1 MIYRVSENENKEL
14 EKDTQEHIRDLMII
28 KTKLIEDGA
37 RKSLEENR
45 EERGIER
52 FIDLIMY
59 AYREH
64 KRVFGGGEGRSG
76 FVAKAFAMRLRQIGF
91 HAHIIGEAT
100 TPRVRAEDIVIII
113 SGSGETDT
121 NIARCQIIIAKIKA
135 KIIVITSHR
144 DSTLGRLA
152 DVCVKLPGRDEVEVV
167 EYTQRRLVGGP
178 ILPLRTFFEAIAGI
192 FLDSVIEKLM
202 CLTSTDEKAMEE
214 RHGI

>member
-1 MIYRVSENENKEL
+1 VSDNENKEL
-14 EKDTQEHIRDLMII
+14 EDIQEHIRDLMIM

-37 RKSLEENR
+37 RKILEENR
-45 EERGIER
+45 EGREIER
-52 FIDLIMY
+52 FVDLIMY
-59 AYREH
+59 AHREH
-64 KRVFGGGEGRSG
+64 KRVFTGGEGRSKLAG
-76 FVAKAFAMRLRQIGF
+76 EAFAMRQRQMGF
-91 HAHIIGEAT
+91 HAHIIGEST
-100 TPRVRAEDIVIII
+100 TPRVRTEDIVIVI

-121 NIARCQIIIAKIKA
+121 NIARCQIIIATIKA
-135 KIIVITSHR
+135 KIVVITSHK

-152 DVCVKLPGRDEVEVV
+152 DVCIKLPGRDEVEVV
-167 EYTQRRLVGGP
+167 EYTKRRLVGAS

>member
-1 MIYRVSENENKEL
+1 MSENENKEL
-14 EKDTQEHIRDLMII
+14 EKNIQEQIRDLMII

-37 RKSLEENR
+37 RKILEENR

-52 FIDLIMY
+52 FIDLIMC
-59 AYREH
+59 AHREH
-64 KRVFGGGEGRSG
+64 KRVFTGGEGRSKLAG
-76 FVAKAFAMRLRQIGF
+76 EAFAMRLRQMGF
-91 HAHIIGEAT
+91 HAHVIGEST
-100 TPRVRAEDIVIII
+100 TPRVRTEDIVIII

-135 KIIVITSHR
+135 KIIVITSHK

-152 DVCVKLPGRDEVEVV
+152 DVCIKLPGRDEVEVV
-167 EYTQRRLVGGP
+167 EYTKRRLVGGP

-192 FLDSVIEKLM
+192 FLDSIIEKLM
-202 CLTSTDEKAMEE
+202 CLTSTDEKAMED

>member
-14 EKDTQEHIRDLMII
+14 GKDIQEHIRDLMII

-37 RKSLEENR
+37 KKVLEENK

-52 FIDLIMY
+52 LIDLTMY
-59 AYREH
+59 AHREH
-64 KRVFGGGEGRSG
+64 KRVFFVAEGRSKLVG
-76 FVAKAFAMRLRQIGF
+76 EAFAMRLRQMGF
-91 HAHIIGEAT
+91 HAHIIGEST
-100 TPRVRAEDIVIII
+100 TPRVRTEDIVIVI

-121 NIARCQIIIAKIKA
+121 NIARCQIIIATIKA
-135 KIIVITSHR
+135 KIIVITSHK

-152 DVCVKLPGRDEVEVV
+152 DICIKLPGRDEVEVV
-167 EYTQRRLVGGP
+167 EYTKRRLVGGP

-192 FLDSVIEKLM
+192 LLDSVIEKLM
-202 CLTSTDEKAMEE
+202 CLTKTDEKAMQE

>member
-1 MIYRVSENENKEL
+1 MSENENKEL
-14 EKDTQEHIRDLMII
+14 EKGIQEHIRDLMII

-37 RKSLEENR
+37 RKILEENK

-52 FIDLIMY
+52 LIDLIMY
-59 AYREH
+59 AHREH
-64 KRVFGGGEGRSG
+64 KRVFVMGEGRSKLAG
-76 FVAKAFAMRLRQIGF
+76 EAFAMRLRQMAF
-91 HAHIIGEAT
+91 HAHVIGEST
-100 TPRVRAEDIVIII
+100 TPRVRTEDIVIVM

-121 NIARCQIIIAKIKA
+121 NITRCRIIIATIKA
-135 KIIVITSHR
+135 KIVVVTSHR

-152 DVCVKLPGRDEVEVV
+152 DICIKLPGRDEVETV
-167 EYTQRRLVGGP
+167 EYTERRLVGGP
-178 ILPLRTFFEAIAGI
+178 ILPLRTFFEAITGI